1 MKKTT
6 LAILTVVLS
15 TLLIVGCRTNP
26 VRNISDHPTT
36 ASSSATLDQV
46 RDGIVRAGSSL
57 GWAMK
62 ADAPGH
68 VLGTLMLRKHV
79 AVVDINYDLTKYSI
93 TYKSS
98 TELKYDGTNIHSN
111 YNGWIENLDNAIKT
125 QLSTL

>member
-1 MKKTT
+1 MNKTVRIIIT
-6 LAILTVVLS
+6 LALS
-15 TLLIVGCRTNP
+15 TLLILGCRTNP
-26 VRNISDHPTT
+26 VRNIDSHPTNVST
-36 ASSSATLDQV
+36 SATLDQI

-62 ADAPGH
+62 PDAPGH
-68 VLGTLMLRKHV
+68 ILATLMLRKHV
-79 AVVDINYDLTKYSI
+79 AVVDINYDLAKYSI

-98 TELKYDGTNIHSN
+98 TELKYDGTKIHSN